1 MFKVNRKK
9 KKKDRRLITDIVRV
23 EGDYK
28 VLENLACIA
37 NGLWNSAIFL
47 IYQRYVKEKKFYFY
61 ADLCNIMK
69 EHILYGLLPSQSAQ
83 GVLQKVDG
91 ALRSFIKLKKT
102 DPDAR
107 PPGYHPKKV
116 PWVIPFKSQQF
127 EFDKRTSSF
136 TLTMSLKYRKEK
148 GMDSIVV
155 RTSPLRHKGK
165 VKYLE
170 LYPRDGIWFA
180 SVVLEKA
187 KRPMIRTDGNLYI
200 DMGIINL
207 AAVYDGETSKI
218 YKGGEVS
225 AILRYR
231 EKTKAQFSAVLATHG
246 ELTSKTKQRTS
257 RKLTAQAKQAVH
269 ALTKELV
276 ARAVKERKGIVVGD
290 LKHLR
295 KRAKFKDKANQKVHQ
310 WQFGRITAQLRY
322 KCRDAGVP
330 FALESESNTSATCC
344 LCGKKENGRVER
356 GLYRCKRN
364 HVEFNADVLGSV
376 NIEKRYLRI
385 PLRQRSGIGVVGALA
400 SPVVVLWDHHRWVP
414 LDEANL
420 QTVRNPRI

>member
-1 MFKVNRKK
+1 MLKVNRKK

-187 KRPMIRTDGNLYI
+187 KRPKIQTDGNLYI
-200 DMGIINL
+200 DLGIPNL
-207 AAVYDGETSKI
+207 ATVYDGEKTTI

-231 EKTKAQFSAVLATHG
+231 EKTSAKFRSVLSTHG
-246 ELTSKTKQRTS
+246 KRTSIAKRETSK
-257 RKLTAQAKQAVH
+257 KLTAQTNHAIH
-269 ALTKELV
+269 ALTKEIV
-276 ARAVKERKGIVVGD
+276 TRAVKEKKGIVVGD

-295 KRAKFKDKANQKVHQ
+295 KKVKYNDNANQKIHQ
-310 WQFGRITAQLRY
+310 WQFGRMTTQLEY
-322 KCRDAGVP
+322 KCGLIGLPFDKVP
-330 FALESESNTSATCC
+330 EENTSATCC
-344 LCGKKENGRVER
+344 LCGKKENGRVKR
-356 GLYRCKRN
+356 GLYRCKKNR
-364 HVEFNADVLGSV
+364 VEFNADANGAV
-376 NIEKRYLRI
+376 NQSKRYRRI
-385 PLRQRSGIGVVGALA
+385 PLSKRSEIGVVGSLA

-420 QTVRNPRI
+420 